1 MPAIKSLEEL
11 RRIKEEAL
19 KKREAVRTMGRVQI
33 IAPMGTCGI
42 AAGARQTMKTILD
55 IIEKENLSD
64 VVVQQTGNSGLD
76 EWEPI
81 IKVAVGGQPEVTY
94 AKVTPEKAERIMRE
108 HVMAEKVVTEFIIPE
123 TVL

>member
-19 KKREAVRTMGRVQI
+19 QKREATQTTGRIQI
-33 IAPMGTCGI
+33 TVPMGTCGI
-42 AAGARQTMKTILD
+42 AAGARQTMTAILD
-55 IIEKENLSD
+55 TIEEEKLSD
-64 VVVQQTGNSGLD
+64 VVVRQTGNSSLD

-94 AKVTPEKAERIMRE
+94 GKVTTEKAKRIMRE
-108 HVMAEKVVTEFIIPE
+108 HVMQEKVVNEFIVPE
-123 TVL
+123 